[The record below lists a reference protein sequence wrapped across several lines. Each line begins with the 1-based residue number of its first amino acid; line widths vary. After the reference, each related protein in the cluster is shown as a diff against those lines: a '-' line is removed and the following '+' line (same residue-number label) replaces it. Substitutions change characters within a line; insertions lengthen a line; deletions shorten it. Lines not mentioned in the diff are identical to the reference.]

1 MTDVSP
7 FFFVKKGVVIP
18 LGATGEFDDVHTH
31 TPSVLERNGRVHC
44 YYAGYDGSTY
54 RLGLAIS
61 KDGVHFT
68 KKGVVIPLGATGEFD
83 DVHTY
88 TPSVLERNGRVHC
101 YYTGYDGSV
110 FRIGLA
116 IAELN
121 AKTRRSA

>member
-18 LGATGEFDDVHTH
+18 QGETGEFDDAYTYY
-31 TPSVLERNGRVHC
+31 PAVLERNGRVHC

-68 KKGVVIPLGATGEFD
+68 KKGVVIPLGESGEFD
-83 DVHTY
+83 DVHAY
-88 TPSVLERNGRVHC
+88 HPAVLERNGRVHC
-101 YYTGYDGSV
+101 YYAGHDGSAY
-110 FRIGLA
+110 RIGLA